1 MVQIESGLLLNR
13 FIKTETLIFSWSL
26 VTMSGFSQSK
36 DSSQSKSNE
45 MSGEKRPTNEQSEFP
60 ESKRSRNVT
69 EAVKNVKSG
78 KAVKG
83 LPTRAYLDNTVVP
96 ILLEG
101 LAALSRE
108 RPEDPIDY
116 LIGFLQKH
124 KKEHSNKE
132 LGLKNWNPNLEYLQ
146 NHKKDFSNLELALK
160 TLSSIFRKDNAKNK
174 LLESI
179 ELYN

>member
-1 MVQIESGLLLNR
+1 
-13 FIKTETLIFSWSL
+13 
-26 VTMSGFSQSK
+26 
-36 DSSQSKSNE
+36 

-83 LPTRAYLDNTVVP
+83 LPTRAYLDSTVVP

-132 LGLKNWNPNLEYLQ
+132 LGLK
-146 NHKKDFSNLELALK
+146 D
-160 TLSSIFRKDNAKNK
+160 
-174 LLESI
+174 
-179 ELYN
+179 

>member
-1 MVQIESGLLLNR
+1 LHIEWATNTINNEIISATLKVFLDFHPIKTLTIGMVQIESGLLLNR

-83 LPTRAYLDNTVVP
+83 LPTRAYLDSTVVP

-132 LGLKNWNPNLEYLQ
+132 LGLKN
-146 NHKKDFSNLELALK
+146 
-160 TLSSIFRKDNAKNK
+160 
-174 LLESI
+174 
-179 ELYN
+179 

>member
-1 MVQIESGLLLNR
+1 MFTRYLHIEWATNPMNNEIISATLKVFLDFHPIKTLTIGMVQIESGLLLNR

-83 LPTRAYLDNTVVP
+83 LPTRAYLDSTVVP

-132 LGLKNWNPNLEYLQ
+132 LGLKN
-146 NHKKDFSNLELALK
+146 
-160 TLSSIFRKDNAKNK
+160 
-174 LLESI
+174 
-179 ELYN
+179 